1 MGGQIVMRCKV
12 VGKSYGTRVTAVNA
26 AEESRTF
33 EGDYFSIDD
42 ADAGFPVGVEGGGS
56 GECAR

>member
-33 EGDYFSIDD
+33 EGDYFLSTMPMQ
-42 ADAGFPVGVEGGGS
+42 GFL
-56 GECAR
+56 